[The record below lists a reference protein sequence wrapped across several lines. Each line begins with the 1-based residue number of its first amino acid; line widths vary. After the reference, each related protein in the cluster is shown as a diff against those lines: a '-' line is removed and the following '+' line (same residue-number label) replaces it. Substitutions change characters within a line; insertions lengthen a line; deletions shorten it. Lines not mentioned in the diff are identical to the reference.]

1 MAKKSTQTT
10 VAAIAASLMASLAPV
25 PAQSTTLPVTAVE
38 VSANHGVAASLTFNL
53 PSGQIF
59 LPLEEAADYLNHI
72 NDRQRF
78 LLNALVRERQDKGK
92 GPLFD
97 KTAQMKRL
105 CVQGL
110 QNHIRIKEAVQ
121 MVMKSENLYKAFP
134 GDLKQQAKY
143 KADLLRFGRAVAQ
156 GEFILRDT
164 LSLIEQSEAPESTVR
179 LADMPAD
186 EEVKAWIAA
195 EHKNLGLAV

>member
-38 VSANHGVAASLTFNL
+38 VSASHGVAASLTFNL

-59 LPLEEAADYLNHI
+59 LPLEEAADYLNQI

-92 GPLFD
+92 GSLFVN
-97 KTAQMKRL
+97 TAQIKRL
-105 CVQGL
+105 CLHGL
-110 QNHIRIKEAVQ
+110 NNHIRVKEAVQ

-143 KADLLRFGRAVAQ
+143 KADLIRFGRAVAQ

-164 LSLIEQSEAPESTVR
+164 LSLIAQSEAPESTVR
-179 LADMPAD
+179 LADMPSD

>member
-1 MAKKSTQTT
+1 
-10 VAAIAASLMASLAPV
+10 
-25 PAQSTTLPVTAVE
+25 
-38 VSANHGVAASLTFNL
+38 
-53 PSGQIF
+53 
-59 LPLEEAADYLNHI
+59 
-72 NDRQRF
+72 
-78 LLNALVRERQDKGK
+78 GK

-121 MVMKSENLYKAFP
+121 MVMKSENIYKAFP

-164 LSLIEQSEAPESTVR
+164 LSLIAQSEAPESTVR